1 MTGFNRQSSG
11 PTAPS
16 GPPARGVRWPE
27 PADGDRGGWNAP
39 PAPRRFPDN
48 APGSSADRPA
58 GGTWDPAGRRPA
70 DRPASAPAVN
80 APRGD
85 APRPFDADPHG
96 RRQQRTARRLSGQQY
111 DDAAQSPAYG
121 RPAWFAVLVMVAV
134 TAIGVVIDVVRD
146 ATGGVN
152 IAIIV
157 GALLAI
163 LIVRRLAMFPVVIAP
178 PLVYILGSAAVLYLR
193 SGGPH
198 NKTVLI
204 DIATNWL
211 VYGFPAM
218 AAATA
223 IVLAVAGIRMVAR
236 R

>member
-1 MTGFNRQSSG
+1 
-11 PTAPS
+11 
-16 GPPARGVRWPE
+16 
-27 PADGDRGGWNAP
+27 
-39 PAPRRFPDN
+39 
-48 APGSSADRPA
+48 
-58 GGTWDPAGRRPA
+58 
-70 DRPASAPAVN
+70 
-80 APRGD
+80 
-85 APRPFDADPHG
+85 
-96 RRQQRTARRLSGQQY
+96 
-111 DDAAQSPAYG
+111 
-121 RPAWFAVLVMVAV
+121 MVAV
-134 TAIGVVIDVVRD
+134 TAVGVVIDVLRN

-157 GALLAI
+157 GALIAI
-163 LIVRRLAMFPVVIAP
+163 VIVRRLAMFPVVIAP
-178 PLVYILGSAAVLYLR
+178 PLVYLLGSAAVLYLR

-223 IVLAVAGIRMVAR
+223 VVLVVAAIRMVTR

>member
-1 MTGFNRQSSG
+1 MSSG
-11 PTAPS
+11 Q
-16 GPPARGVRWPE
+16 E
-27 PADGDRGGWNAP
+27 YD
-39 PAPRRFPDN
+39 
-48 APGSSADRPA
+48 
-58 GGTWDPAGRRPA
+58 
-70 DRPASAPAVN
+70 
-80 APRGD
+80 
-85 APRPFDADPHG
+85 
-96 RRQQRTARRLSGQQY
+96 Y
-111 DDAAQSPAYG
+111 DDAAPAYG
-121 RPAWFAVLVMVAV
+121 RPAWFALLVMLTV

-152 IAIIV
+152 VAIIV

-163 LIVRRLAMFPVVIAP
+163 VIVRRLAMFPIVIAP
-178 PLVYILGSAAVLYLR
+178 PLVYMLGSAAVLYLR

-198 NKTVLI
+198 NRTVLI

-223 IVLAVAGIRMVAR
+223 IVLVVAGIRMVTR

>member
-1 MTGFNRQSSG
+1 
-11 PTAPS
+11 
-16 GPPARGVRWPE
+16 
-27 PADGDRGGWNAP
+27 
-39 PAPRRFPDN
+39 
-48 APGSSADRPA
+48 
-58 GGTWDPAGRRPA
+58 
-70 DRPASAPAVN
+70 
-80 APRGD
+80 
-85 APRPFDADPHG
+85 
-96 RRQQRTARRLSGQQY
+96 
-111 DDAAQSPAYG
+111 
-121 RPAWFAVLVMVAV
+121 MVAV
-134 TAIGVVIDVVRD
+134 TALGVVIDVIRD

-152 IAIIV
+152 VAIIV

-163 LIVRRLAMFPVVIAP
+163 VIVRRLSMLPVVIAP

-198 NKTVLI
+198 NRTVLI

-223 IVLAVAGIRMVAR
+223 VVLVVAAIRMVIR

>member
-1 MTGFNRQSSG
+1 LEHPDAYRNAEPG
-11 PTAPS
+11 
-16 GPPARGVRWPE
+16 GPPL
-27 PADGDRGGWNAP
+27 
-39 PAPRRFPDN
+39 
-48 APGSSADRPA
+48 S
-58 GGTWDPAGRRPA
+58 DP
-70 DRPASAPAVN
+70 
-80 APRGD
+80 
-85 APRPFDADPHG
+85 
-96 RRQQRTARRLSGQQY
+96 QY
-111 DDAAQSPAYG
+111 DYAAPVYG
-121 RPAWFAVLVMVAV
+121 RPAWFALLVMVAV

-163 LIVRRLAMFPVVIAP
+163 VIVRRLAMFPVVIAP

-223 IVLAVAGIRMVAR
+223 AVLVIAGIRMVAR